1 MVAFEFEVEFR
12 KSDADMMRTA
22 WELSAGLLSFVV
34 AIGIGYW
41 FGGLLDA
48 WLGTSPWL
56 RAIFL
61 CFGFVAG
68 VLNVYRTVSR
78 AVWPRSGGP
87 ALDDVNKVNHVNHR
101 EHRGRE

>member
-1 MVAFEFEVEFR
+1 VVEGFK
-12 KSDADMMRTA
+12 KSDATMMRTA
-22 WELSAGLLSFVV
+22 WELSASLLSFIV
-34 AIGIGYW
+34 AMGIGYW

-56 RAIFL
+56 KGVFL

-78 AVWPRSGGP
+78 AVRRPQ
-87 ALDDVNKVNHVNHR
+87 
-101 EHRGRE
+101 

>member
-1 MVAFEFEVEFR
+1 MMDGFK
-12 KSDADMMRTA
+12 KSDANMMRTA
-22 WELSAGLLSFVV
+22 WELSASLLSFIV

-56 RAIFL
+56 KATFL

-68 VLNVYRTVSR
+68 LLNVFRTVSR
-78 AVWPRSGGP
+78 AMRSPDVHQRGDGG
-87 ALDDVNKVNHVNHR
+87 
-101 EHRGRE
+101 GT

>member
-1 MVAFEFEVEFR
+1 MDGFK
-12 KSDADMMRTA
+12 KSDANMMRTA
-22 WELSAGLLSFVV
+22 WELSAALLSFIV

-56 RAIFL
+56 RGIFL

-68 VLNVYRTVSR
+68 VMNVYRTVSR
-78 AVWPRSGGP
+78 AIRPP
-87 ALDDVNKVNHVNHR
+87 PDIDHR
-101 EHRGRE
+101 EDRGRG

>member
-1 MVAFEFEVEFR
+1 MAGFN
-12 KSDADMMRTA
+12 KSDANMVRTA
-22 WELSAGLLSFVV
+22 WELSAGLLSFIV

-56 RAIFL
+56 KAIFL

-78 AVWPRSGGP
+78 AVRSPSGSPG
-87 ALDDVNKVNHVNHR
+87 LEDVNSR

>member
-1 MVAFEFEVEFR
+1 MDGFK
-12 KSDADMMRTA
+12 KSDANMMRTA
-22 WELSAGLLSFVV
+22 WELSAGLLSFIV

-48 WLGTSPWL
+48 QLGTSPWL
-56 RAIFL
+56 KAIFL

-78 AVWPRSGGP
+78 AVRPPPRSP
-87 ALDDVNKVNHVNHR
+87 AADDVSRR
-101 EHRGRE
+101 ETRGRD

>member
-1 MVAFEFEVEFR
+1 
-12 KSDADMMRTA
+12 MMRTA
-22 WELSAGLLSFVV
+22 WELSASLLSFIV

-56 RAIFL
+56 RATFL

-68 VLNVYRTVSR
+68 VLNVFRTVSR
-78 AVWPRSGGP
+78 AMRSPDVHQREDGG
-87 ALDDVNKVNHVNHR
+87 
-101 EHRGRE
+101 GT

>member
-1 MVAFEFEVEFR
+1 MDGFK
-12 KSDADMMRTA
+12 KSDANMMRTA
-22 WELSAGLLSFVV
+22 WELSAGLLSFIV

-56 RAIFL
+56 KAIFL

-78 AVWPRSGGP
+78 AVRSSSGRPG
-87 ALDDVNKVNHVNHR
+87 LEDFNNRD
-101 EHRGRE
+101 HRGRE